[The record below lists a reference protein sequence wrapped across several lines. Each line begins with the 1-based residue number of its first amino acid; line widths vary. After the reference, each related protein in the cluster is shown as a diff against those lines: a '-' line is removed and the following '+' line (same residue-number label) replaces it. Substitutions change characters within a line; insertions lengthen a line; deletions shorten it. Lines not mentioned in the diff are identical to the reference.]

1 MKNITVGCNR
11 ASSHSVQLQAAIAV
25 SLSVGMAAVIDE
37 EMDYLGLDY
46 ELHIPEPVL
55 IDTPAPLSK
64 KKRGKHN
71 HINPEHAWMR
81 KHKRLKSRW

>member
-1 MKNITVGCNR
+1 MKIITVGCNM

-37 EMDYLGLDY
+37 EIDYSPLDY
-46 ELHIPEPVL
+46 ELHISERELTDSPVTL
-55 IDTPAPLSK
+55 PK

-71 HINPEHAWMR
+71 HINPEYAWMR
-81 KHKRLKSRW
+81 RHKRPKSRW